1 MRDCMVTQSGPTEGQ
16 TATYLQRLNNT
27 EAVLLLSVKPL
38 RSNSG
43 GGERTFLT
51 AVPCGSAN

>member
-1 MRDCMVTQSGPTEGQ
+1 MRDRAVTQWGPTEGQ
-16 TATYLQRLNNT
+16 TVTYLQRLNNT
-27 EAVLLLSVKPL
+27 EAVLPLSVKPL

-43 GGERTFLT
+43 GGERAFLT